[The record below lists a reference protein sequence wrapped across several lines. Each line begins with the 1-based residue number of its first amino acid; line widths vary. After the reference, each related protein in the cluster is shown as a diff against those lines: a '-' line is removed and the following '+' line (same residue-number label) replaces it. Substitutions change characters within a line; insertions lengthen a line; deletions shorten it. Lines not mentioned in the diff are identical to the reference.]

1 MDAPMFDK
9 AVASLIEKAVNG
21 IDTAVAF
28 GSAELPEVIRS
39 LLEWKTTVYSIR
51 IVLFGLI
58 VAAIIW
64 WVIWNHKEYW
74 RQYAEYC
81 AAKDNKARGCWCSC
95 EPPGDC
101 FWLQSAL
108 VVVAFVCL
116 IVVVANVANLL
127 QILIAPKVW
136 LLEYAKDLLGG

>member
-51 IVLFGLI
+51 IVLFTAI
-58 VAAIIW
+58 VMVLIW
-64 WVIWNHKEYW
+64 WVVWNHKEYW
-74 RQYAEYC
+74 RQYTAYL
-81 AAKDNKARGCWCSC
+81 AAKDTAKGCWCSC
-95 EPPGDC
+95 EPPADC
-101 FWLQSAL
+101 FWMQLVA
-108 VVVAFVCL
+108 VVVAFLCFL
-116 IVVVANVANLL
+116 VVVINIANLL
-127 QILIAPKVW
+127 QILMAPKVW